1 MLSAPGFRFH
11 RILTPFFQ
19 LVVGPAHPAVGRVLG
34 YTLFYIVVFLYLV
47 LYYFCYCFILFCLFV
62 MRVPLHT
69 LGPPG
74 GFMLG

>member
-1 MLSAPGFRFH
+1 MPSYG
-11 RILTPFFQ
+11 TD
-19 LVVGPAHPAVGRVLG
+19 
-34 YTLFYIVVFLYLV
+34 FLYCGFLV
-47 LYYFCYCFILFCLFV
+47 SCVIFYFCYCFILFCLFV